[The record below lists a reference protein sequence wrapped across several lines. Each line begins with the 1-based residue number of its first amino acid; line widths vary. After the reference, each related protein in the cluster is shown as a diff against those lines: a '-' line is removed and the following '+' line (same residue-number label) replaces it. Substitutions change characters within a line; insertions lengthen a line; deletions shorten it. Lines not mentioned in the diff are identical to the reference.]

1 SLEPEPVPAVVPVR
15 PRDPRASRAPGRAL
29 HADARPRGAGVKAR
43 RDALQLLGPVS
54 LVVSAG
60 IVGAFVSQTTEIY
73 FVTALISVSTVVA
86 IYVFVG
92 NSGVLSFGH
101 ISFFAVG
108 VWAAGVLSIPEQEKP
123 ATMPYLFDFLSSTT
137 VGNVP
142 SLVIAAAVGGAFALL
157 VGLPLMRLS
166 GLAAGIA
173 TFAVLGITNN
183 ILRYYEKI
191 GPGLNTFSSVPETTD
206 VLQATAGA
214 VLVIVA

>member
-1 SLEPEPVPAVVPVR
+1 MRTRRAAVE
-15 PRDPRASRAPGRAL
+15 
-29 HADARPRGAGVKAR
+29 
-43 RDALQLLGPVS
+43 LLGPAL
-54 LVVSAG
+54 LVVAAG
-60 IVGAFVSQTTEIY
+60 IVGALVSQTNQIY
-73 FVTALISVSTVVA
+73 FITALISVATVVA

-108 VWAAGVLSIPEQEKP
+108 VWAAGVLSVPEAEKP

-142 SLVIAAAVGGAFALL
+142 SLLIAAAVGGAFALL

-191 GPGLNTFSSVPETTD
+191 GPGGSFALRARIQRRLARSVSRSTD
-206 VLQATAGA
+206 SASRRSRSRGSWPGLQAACTSTSSRSTSTGSI
-214 VLVIVA
+214 LT